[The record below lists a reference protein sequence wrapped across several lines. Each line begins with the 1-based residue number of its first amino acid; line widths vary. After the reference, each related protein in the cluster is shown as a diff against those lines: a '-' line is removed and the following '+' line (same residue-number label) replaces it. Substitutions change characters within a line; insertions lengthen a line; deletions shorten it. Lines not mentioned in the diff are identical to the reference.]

1 MQHNRLDMEVNVKQA
16 QKMFFSK
23 SSFEMIYFEAF
34 ANALDAGATTINI
47 NIKLSDKEQKQNLC
61 LTIEDNG
68 CGFTDEHF
76 RKFSK
81 LLDVEE
87 RTHKGLG
94 RLVYLC
100 YFDNVHIESV
110 YDVNKKRIF
119 DFDENFDGKFVI
131 QDCQEEHTGTVLKMY
146 SFSGYKLG
154 KNEYI
159 NPTYIKDALLENF
172 YMKFYKAKNIG
183 FPICVKIEANIAGN
197 IKTENITEKDLPN
210 FEVMQL
216 KEQVDIFNKIDL
228 YYYVKELETLQET
241 KVITAIAVDD
251 RSQKVDIIAEE
262 NFPPRYQMIFLLISE
277 SFHGNTDGAR
287 LNLTLETAELNK
299 IKAIFR
305 DAIAKVIKNKIPKL
319 AKHNKEKVNY
329 LKTTYPY
336 LTGYFDINEIGYASQ
351 TDILKKAQERLFR
364 EQKEILGAGEL
375 TKEQFEKSLNL
386 SARALAQYI
395 LFRQGVIE
403 RLKRIDPKNLEEDI
417 HNIIAPKR
425 TEFNESNFLADLYKN
440 NVWVLDDK
448 FMSYRTVLSEAEMTN
463 VINVLTSGEE
473 TVVDDDRPDIVL
485 YFSADPTSEESEK
498 VDVVIVELKRLGLSP
513 ERNSDVEIQLENRAI
528 KLSSYYNN
536 RIQRIWYY
544 GIVDLH
550 DDYVRHLRTAQ
561 FVPLFSKGK
570 VFYKFNKVYLDSS
583 TDDVVIANTYIM
595 DFSAMVADADIRN
608 ETFLKI
614 LKEQFDIAHNEMES

>member
-1 MQHNRLDMEVNVKQA
+1 MEVNVKQA

-498 VDVVIVELKRLGLSP
+498 VDVVIVELKRLGLSS

>member
-448 FMSYRTVLSEAEMTN
+448 FMSYRTVLSEAEMTK

-498 VDVVIVELKRLGLSP
+498 VDVVIVELKRLGLSS

>member
-1 MQHNRLDMEVNVKQA
+1 MEVNVKQA

-61 LTIEDNG
+61 LTIKDNG

>member
-1 MQHNRLDMEVNVKQA
+1 MEVNVKQA

-34 ANALDAGATTINI
+34 ANALDAGATTFNI
-47 NIKLSDKEQKQNLC
+47 NIELSAKEQIQNLSI
-61 LTIEDNG
+61 TIEDNG

-81 LLDVEE
+81 LFDVDE

-110 YDVNKKRIF
+110 YDKNKKRIF
-119 DFDENFDGKFVI
+119 DFDENFNGKSVI
-131 QDCQEEHTGTVLKMY
+131 QDCQEEHTGTILKMY
-146 SFSGYKLG
+146 SFSGQKLG

-159 NPTYIKDALLENF
+159 NPSYIKNVLLENF
-172 YMKFYKAKNIG
+172 YMKFYKAKNNG
-183 FPICVKIEANIAGN
+183 LPICVEIKINISEN
-197 IKTENITEKDLPN
+197 IKTENITEKDLPK
-210 FEVMQL
+210 FEVMPL

-228 YYYVKELETLQET
+228 YYYVEELETLQET

-262 NFPPRYQMIFLLISE
+262 NFPMHYQMIFLLISE

-305 DAIAKVIKNKIPKL
+305 NAIAKVIKNKIPKL
-319 AKHNKEKVNY
+319 AKSNKEKVNY
-329 LKTTYPY
+329 LKATYPY
-336 LTGYFDINEIGYASQ
+336 LTGYFDVNEIGYASQ
-351 TDILKKAQERLFR
+351 IDVLKKAQERLFR
-364 EQKEILGAGEL
+364 EQKEILGAKEL

-395 LFRQGVIE
+395 LFRQSVIE
-403 RLKRIDPKNLEEDI
+403 RLKRIDPKNLEKDI

-448 FMSYRTVLSEAEMTN
+448 FMSYRTVLSEAEMTK

-485 YFSADPTSEESEK
+485 YFSADPTSEKSEK
-498 VDVVIVELKRLGLSP
+498 VDVVIVELKRLGLSS

-583 TDDVVIANTYIM
+583 TDNVVIANTYIM
-595 DFSAMVADADIRN
+595 DFSTMVADADIRN

-614 LKEQFDIAHNEMES
+614 LKEQFDIAHDEMES